1 MLFFIDQFYKFAY
14 INPLIKKLMS
24 TDKHYQGT
32 TDAGRQTYM
41 TNFAAKIGGYAS
53 TLGISPTQVTQIQND
68 AQDLKNMLAFLA
80 ANKTYHH
87 NVTEYKDLL
96 LHGDKAH
103 TAIGVLGTQP
113 ALPVFSSTLAAD
125 IMGRNAT
132 LVAQIKN
139 HSGYTAAI
147 GKDLG
152 IVATGTGTGTHTTT
166 TSGATEKEALL
177 KPNLKGKLNKGNL
190 PYLYWKK
197 GTSHA
202 LRLMVD
208 RSDGKGFVLVTV
220 ATHHSYIDKWP
231 LPLVGTSVIWHYKGV
246 YLDTKEEPIGEY
258 SDVVEIMVKGV

>member
-1 MLFFIDQFYKFAY
+1 
-14 INPLIKKLMS
+14 MS

-41 TNFAAKIGGYAS
+41 TNFGAKIGGYAT
-53 TLGISPTQVTQIQND
+53 TLGVAAADVTQAQND
-68 AQDLKNMLAFLA
+68 ALDLKAILAFLA
-80 ANKTYHH
+80 SQKTYHH

-103 TAIGVLGTQP
+103 TAIGVLGAQP

-125 IMGRNAT
+125 IMGRNAK

-139 HSGYTAAI
+139 HSGYTPAI

-152 IVATGTGTGTHTTT
+152 IVAAGTGTGTHPTTT
-166 TSGATEKEALL
+166 TGSTAREAEL

-197 GTSHA
+197 GSSHA

-220 ATHHSYIDKWP
+220 ATHHSYVDKAA
-231 LPLVGTSVIWHYKGV
+231 LPAVGTSVIWNYKGV
-246 YLDTKEEPIGEY
+246 YLDTNEDPMGEY
-258 SDVVEIMVKGV
+258 SDVVQIMVKGV